1 MDIHINFMKQQVTKS
16 YQLILDE
23 LKSSYFN
30 PRESFIYN
38 ITEETIKV
46 INRNNNTFHNDY
58 NNNSNKINS
67 IFSPSSTQ
75 SLSSSSSSSRIVR
88 RIYVFTN
95 NPELGRYHKLGWI
108 LDDDIDNCMLC
119 NVSFQQYNCNSFSIY
134 SSNKHHCRACG
145 NIICASCCS
154 STGYLKDISSSS
166 STTSSSLHKVCNLCY
181 YGQDEIELFI
191 TNQCNLITISQLNP
205 RMSWVHNNEI
215 EIDHTDNNDNYLKP
229 VLGLWRYGIVR
240 NIQVQLSLLFQAR
253 IHHHHQSY
261 SKLKQQQEQQQNI
274 SSLSYIYIYSSPF
287 VPYNNN
293 GSKSYQNENIY
304 ILINNEVEKN
314 KNNDKIFTVTVHPN
328 VMKEYF
334 KDLHESRIIRNKV
347 CTVFMFVCMFIYIY
361 IYIHIYIYMYICMHG
376 CIYVCMYVC
385 MYMVVST
392 YVYMH
397 SMYVWL
403 YMYGCIHKCM
413 YGCMHV
419 WLYGCM
425 VVSMYVY
432 LYVGWL
438 CMVVCMYSCTYIYIY
453 ISVCMHVYLCV
464 YIYVYIYVCYF

>member
-46 INRNNNTFHNDY
+46 INKNNNTFHNDY

-119 NVSFQQYNCNSFSIY
+119 NVSFQQYNCSFSIY

-347 CTVFMFVCMFIYIY
+347 CTVFMFVCMFIYI
-361 IYIHIYIYMYICMHG
+361 HIY
-376 CIYVCMYVC
+376 
-385 MYMVVST
+385 
-392 YVYMH
+392 
-397 SMYVWL
+397 
-403 YMYGCIHKCM
+403 
-413 YGCMHV
+413 
-419 WLYGCM
+419 
-425 VVSMYVY
+425 
-432 LYVGWL
+432 
-438 CMVVCMYSCTYIYIY
+438 TYIYIY
-453 ISVCMHVYLCV
+453 VHMYAWLYLCMHVCM
-464 YIYVYIYVCYF
+464 YVHGCKYVCIHAQYVCMVVYVWLYT

>member
-1 MDIHINFMKQQVTKS
+1 MDVHINFMKQQVTKS

-23 LKSSYFN
+23 LKSSHFN

-46 INRNNNTFHNDY
+46 FNKDTTTFHNDY
-58 NNNSNKINS
+58 NNNSNKTNS
-67 IFSPSSTQ
+67 TFSPSSTQ
-75 SLSSSSSSSRIVR
+75 SLLSLSSRIVR

-95 NPELGRYHKLGWI
+95 NPELGKYHKLGWI

-119 NVSFQQYNCNSFSIY
+119 NVSFQQYNNLNSCSIY
-134 SSNKHHCRACG
+134 RSNKHHCRACG
-145 NIICASCCS
+145 NVLCASCCS

-166 STTSSSLHKVCNLCY
+166 SSSTSSSSTTASSSLQKVCNLCN

-191 TNQCNLITISQLNP
+191 TNQCHLITISQLNP
-205 RMSWVHNNEI
+205 RMSWVHNKEI

-253 IHHHHQSY
+253 IHHHHHHHQSH
-261 SKLKQQQEQQQNI
+261 SQLKQQEQQQNI
-274 SSLSYIYIYSSPF
+274 PSLSYIYIYISPF

-314 KNNDKIFTVTVHPN
+314 RNNDKIFTVTVHPN

-347 CTVFMFVCMFIYIY
+347 CTVFM
-361 IYIHIYIYMYICMHG
+361 YIYM
-376 CIYVCMYVC
+376 YVCMYVC
-385 MYMVVST
+385 
-392 YVYMH
+392 
-397 SMYVWL
+397 
-403 YMYGCIHKCM
+403 
-413 YGCMHV
+413 
-419 WLYGCM
+419 
-425 VVSMYVY
+425 
-432 LYVGWL
+432 
-438 CMVVCMYSCTYIYIY
+438 
-453 ISVCMHVYLCV
+453 
-464 YIYVYIYVCYF
+464 IYVCHMIAYMYLCM